1 MRTAAMEDHL
11 KTIYHLGRTA
21 EGPVRTSAIAEAVE
35 RTPATVS
42 SMLDRLVEEDLC
54 EREKYRGCR
63 LTPEGERAA
72 IEVIRHHRLLET
84 FLCEVLAFE
93 PSVVHAEADRLEH
106 HISERLEAELAARL
120 EDPSVD
126 PHGHPIPSAELE
138 PPVARQTGTLGMV
151 TEGARVEVVHI
162 ADRDPAVVQ
171 FLTDAAIR
179 PGAMVTVQAIEPTG
193 VRQVLTDVT
202 ETAVPADIAAEIA
215 VTEGA

>member
-11 KTIYHLGRTA
+11 KTIYHLDRTT
-21 EGPVRTSAIAEAVE
+21 EGPVGTSAIAEAVE

-42 SMLDRLVEEDLC
+42 SMLDRLVEEGLC

-93 PSVVHAEADRLEH
+93 PSVVHAEAERLEH

-120 EDPSVD
+120 DDPSVD
-126 PHGHPIPSAELE
+126 PHGHPIPTAALE
-138 PPVARQTGTLGMV
+138 PPEARQTETLGMV
-151 TEGARVEVVHI
+151 TEGQCVEVVQI
-162 ADRDPAVVQ
+162 DDRDPAVVQ
-171 FLTDAAIR
+171 FLTEAAIR
-179 PGAMVTVQAIEPTG
+179 PGAVVTVRAIEPTG
-193 VRQVLTDVT
+193 VRRVVTEVT
-202 ETAVPADIAAEIA
+202 ETAVPADIAGEIA

>member
-11 KTIYHLGRTA
+11 KTIYHLDRTT

-42 SMLDRLVEEDLC
+42 SMLDRLTDEGYC

-93 PSVVHAEADRLEH
+93 PAVVHDEADRLEH

-120 EDPSVD
+120 DDPRVD
-126 PHGHPIPSAELE
+126 PHGHPIPTAELD
-138 PPVARQTGTLGMV
+138 PPVMRQTRTLGMV
-151 TEGARVEVVHI
+151 TVGQRVEVVQI
-162 ADRDPAVVQ
+162 QDRDPAVVQ

-179 PGAMVTVQAIEPTG
+179 PGATVTVQAIEPTG
-193 VRQVLTDVT
+193 VRQVQTAVT
-202 ETAVPADIAAEIA
+202 EAAVPADIAAEIA
-215 VTEGA
+215 VTAGA

>member
-54 EREKYRGCR
+54 EREKYQGCR